1 MSGNKDFVIENGV
14 LEDYKGSDTDI
25 VIPEGV
31 TAIGYIAFQSCKF
44 LKSVDIPDGV
54 TIIGERAFYNC
65 TRLSSINI
73 PDGVTSIG
81 DKAFYNCQSLKSITI
96 PDSVKS
102 IGKWAFDNCHSLTSI
117 NIPDGVTSIGYCA
130 FNMCESLASVNIP
143 DGVTSIDEYAFYNC
157 TSLKSIT
164 IPDSVKSIGRWAF
177 FRSGLKDIYY
187 KGTEHQWNKQQ
198 WNKQQWNNYNFEDY
212 CPTVYCLNVK
222 VHFNCKDPD
231 LSEEDYPD
239 VKVNFSCDLLE
250 IEKEVRRLLSEG
262 KSEAEI
268 YKTLKAKGNTSDND
282 IVNALSKVNF
292 NSPMVLSFCDK
303 VILPDIT
310 SLLGK
315 GRGESKYTVGEV
327 AEIMYKKH
335 PKPLVDSAIVK
346 VLYNEYLVD

>member
-1 MSGNKDFVIENGV
+1 MSSNKDFVIENGV
-14 LEDYKGSDTDI
+14 LKKYTGSDSVV

-31 TAIGYIAFQSCKF
+31 T
-44 LKSVDIPDGV
+44 V
-54 TIIGERAFYNC
+54 
-65 TRLSSINI
+65 
-73 PDGVTSIG
+73 IG
-81 DKAFYNCQSLKSITI
+81 DYT
-96 PDSVKS
+96 
-102 IGKWAFDNCHSLTSI
+102 FDGCSSLTSI
-117 NIPDGVTSIGYCA
+117 NIPDGVTSIGDYA
-130 FNMCESLASVNIP
+130 FWNCTSLTSITIP
-143 DGVTSIDEYAFYNC
+143 DGVTSIGDEAFYSC
-157 TSLKSIT
+157 SSLTSIT
-164 IPDSVKSIGRWAF
+164 IPNSVTSIGDSAF
-177 FRSGLKDIYY
+177 GFCGSLTSITIPNSVTSINNQAFWECTNLSSATIGSGVVTIGEDVFRGSGLKDVYY
-187 KGTEHQWNKQQ
+187 KGTEQQ
-198 WNKQQWNNYNFEDY
+198 WDNIKWESQGFLKSYL
-212 CPTVYCLNVK
+212 PNVRI
-222 VHFNCKDPD
+222 HFNCKYSND
-231 LSEEDYPD
+231 LS
-239 VKVNFSCDLLE
+239 E
-250 IEKEVRRLLSEG
+250 IEKEVRKLLSEG